1 MKSDKN
7 ILFQRD
13 QVKEAFIHSFV
24 KLNPRLLVRN
34 PVMFTVE
41 IGTFVMLI
49 VSAYSFTNKSQG
61 SFAYNFTVFIVL
73 LCASLACVLVIL
85 IDGWVLRPRRDPSA
99 TSIEEPLL
107 PKAAGYALVV
117 LALGMLWRLFRYE
130 AVDFSLMLV
139 VVGAVSGVI
148 WGLDRLFFARSR
160 NRAAASAGTLPER
173 VREPVAVEYARSF
186 FPVIVLVLV
195 IRSFLFEP
203 FRIPSDSMMPTLFDG
218 DFIFVSK
225 YSYGLR
231 LPVSNTLVIPTGSPQ
246 RGDVIVFRL
255 PPNPKINYIKRL
267 VGLPGDRI
275 RVDSANQLYV
285 NDVPM
290 PQQPGPTYLG
300 PKQDMWNYAGVPTA
314 TEKLGAKRHLIMFA
328 NGGVKEGE
336 WVVPAGHYF
345 FMGDNRNNSK
355 DSRWLDEP
363 DAPGFVP
370 ERNLVGKAVRIWL
383 NLDTRDGPLWRRI
396 GTAIQ

>member
-1 MKSDKN
+1 VNDGDG
-7 ILFQRD
+7 I
-13 QVKEAFIHSFV
+13 FIG
-24 KLNPRLLVRN
+24 LL
-34 PVMFTVE
+34 
-41 IGTFVMLI
+41 
-49 VSAYSFTNKSQG
+49 SAG
-61 SFAYNFTVFIVL
+61 AV
-73 LCASLACVLVIL
+73 CVLVIL
-85 IDGWVLRPRRDPSA
+85 IDGWFFRPRRDPGASSA
-99 TSIEEPLL
+99 EEPML
-107 PKAAGYALVV
+107 PKLAGYALVG
-117 LALGMLWRLFRYE
+117 LSLGMLWRLFKYE

-139 VVGAVSGVI
+139 VVGAVSGII
-148 WGLDRLFFARSR
+148 WAADQLFFARR
-160 NRAAASAGTLPER
+160 RKLAAVSAGTPAER
-173 VREPVAVEYARSF
+173 VREPLAVEYARSF
-186 FPVIVLVLV
+186 FPVIILVLV

-231 LPVSNTLVIPTGSPQ
+231 LPVANTLVFATGTPQ

-275 RVDSANQLYV
+275 RVDENNQLYV
-285 NDVPM
+285 NDKPM
-290 PQQPGPTYLG
+290 AQSRGPLYAG
-300 PKQDMWNYAGVPTA
+300 PKQDLWNYTGVPTA
-314 TEKLGAKRHLIMFA
+314 FEQLEAKRHQIMFA
-328 NGGVKEGE
+328 NGSVKTGE

-370 ERNLVGKAVRIWL
+370 EQNLVGKAVRIWL
-383 NLDTRDGPLWRRI
+383 NLDTRDGPLWRRVGNKI
-396 GTAIQ
+396 E

>member
-1 MKSDKN
+1 VSDGDT
-7 ILFQRD
+7 LFS
-13 QVKEAFIHSFV
+13 I
-24 KLNPRLLVRN
+24 
-34 PVMFTVE
+34 
-41 IGTFVMLI
+41 
-49 VSAYSFTNKSQG
+49 
-61 SFAYNFTVFIVL
+61 L
-73 LCASLACVLVIL
+73 LCASLACILVIL
-85 IDGWVLRPRRDPSA
+85 VDGWFVRPKRDPSA
-99 TSIEEPLL
+99 TSTEEPML
-107 PKAAGYALVV
+107 PKLAGFALVC
-117 LALGMLWRLFRYE
+117 LALGLLWRLFRYE

-139 VVGAVSGVI
+139 VVGALSGII
-148 WGLDRLFFARSR
+148 WGLDRLFFAKARGV
-160 NRAAASAGTLPER
+160 AAATAGTSAER
-173 VREPVAVEYARSF
+173 VREPIAVEYARSF
-186 FPVIVLVLV
+186 FPVILLVLV

-225 YSYGLR
+225 FSYGLR
-231 LPVSNTLVIPTGSPQ
+231 LPVTNTLVVPMGSPQ

-275 RVDSANQLYV
+275 RVDTKNQLFV
-285 NDVPM
+285 NDVLQ
-290 PQQPGPTYLG
+290 PQQPGPPYRG
-300 PKQDMWNYAGVPTA
+300 PKQDLWNYENVPTA
-314 TEKLGAKRHLIMFA
+314 TETLGTKRHQIMFA
-328 NGGVKEGE
+328 KGYVKDGE

-370 ERNLVGKAVRIWL
+370 EQNLVGKAVRIWL

-396 GTAIQ
+396 GNAIQ

>member
-1 MKSDKN
+1 MNDGDS
-7 ILFQRD
+7 LFI
-13 QVKEAFIHSFV
+13 A
-24 KLNPRLLVRN
+24 
-34 PVMFTVE
+34 
-41 IGTFVMLI
+41 
-49 VSAYSFTNKSQG
+49 
-61 SFAYNFTVFIVL
+61 L
-73 LCASLACVLVIL
+73 LCASIVCVLIIL
-85 IDGWVLRPRRDPSA
+85 VDGWFLRPLRDPGA
-99 TSIEEPLL
+99 TSVNEPWL
-107 PKAAGYALVV
+107 PRMAGYALVG

-148 WGLDRLFFARSR
+148 WLLDQLFFARR
-160 NRAAASAGTLPER
+160 RKRAAASTGTPLER
-173 VREPVAVEYARSF
+173 VREPIAVEYARSF

-203 FRIPSDSMMPTLFDG
+203 FRIPSDSMMPPLYDG
-218 DFIFVSK
+218 DFMFVSK

-231 LPVSNTLVIPTGSPQ
+231 LPVTNTLVVPTGMPQ

-275 RVDSANQLYV
+275 RVDENNQLYV
-285 NDVPM
+285 NDQPM
-290 PQQPGPTYLG
+290 QQERGPNYTG
-300 PKQDMWNYAGVPTA
+300 PKQDLWNYAGVPTA
-314 TEKLGAKRHLIMFA
+314 FEQLGPKRHQIMFA
-328 NGGVKEGE
+328 NGGVKTGE
-336 WVVPAGHYF
+336 WTVPAGHYF

-370 ERNLVGKAVRIWL
+370 EQNLVGKAVRIWL
-383 NLDTRDGPLWRRI
+383 NLDTRDGPLWRRV
-396 GTAIQ
+396 GNAIQ

>member
-1 MKSDKN
+1 VNDGDS
-7 ILFQRD
+7 LF
-13 QVKEAFIHSFV
+13 V
-24 KLNPRLLVRN
+24 
-34 PVMFTVE
+34 
-41 IGTFVMLI
+41 G
-49 VSAYSFTNKSQG
+49 
-61 SFAYNFTVFIVL
+61 L
-73 LCASLACVLVIL
+73 LCAGVVCVLVIL
-85 IDGWVLRPRRDPSA
+85 ADGWFVRPKRDPGAMSVQ
-99 TSIEEPLL
+99 EPWL
-107 PKAAGYALVV
+107 PKMAGYALVGLS
-117 LALGMLWRLFRYE
+117 LAMLWRLFRYE

-139 VVGAVSGVI
+139 VVGAVSGLI
-148 WGLDRLFFARSR
+148 WGVDQALFARR
-160 NRAAASAGTLPER
+160 RKQLAAAAGTPQER
-173 VREPVAVEYARSF
+173 VREPLAVEYARSF

-231 LPVSNTLVIPTGSPQ
+231 LPVSNTLLIPTGAPQ

-275 RVDSANQLYV
+275 RVDENNQLYV
-285 NDVPM
+285 NDKPM
-290 PQQPGPTYLG
+290 PQERGAVYAG
-300 PKQDMWNYAGVPTA
+300 PKQDMLNYADAPTA
-314 TEKLGAKRHLIMFA
+314 FEQLGDKRHLIMFA
-328 NGGVKEGE
+328 HGGVKAGE

-355 DSRWLDEP
+355 DSRFQDEI

-370 ERNLVGKAVRIWL
+370 EQNLVGKAVRIWL

-396 GTAIQ
+396 GNAIQ

>member
-1 MKSDKN
+1 VTDGDTLFSGFLVAALVCVAI
-7 ILFQRD
+7 ILVDGWLLRPQRD
-13 QVKEAFIHSFV
+13 
-24 KLNPRLLVRN
+24 P
-34 PVMFTVE
+34 
-41 IGTFVMLI
+41 G
-49 VSAYSFTNKSQG
+49 
-61 SFAYNFTVFIVL
+61 
-73 LCASLACVLVIL
+73 
-85 IDGWVLRPRRDPSA
+85 A
-99 TSIEEPLL
+99 TSVSEPWL
-107 PKAAGYALVV
+107 PKLAGYALVG
-117 LALGMLWRLFRYE
+117 LALAMLWRLFRYE

-139 VVGAVSGVI
+139 IVGALSGLI
-148 WGLDRLFFARSR
+148 WALDRLFFARR
-160 NRAAASAGTLPER
+160 RRLAAAAAGTVPER
-173 VREPVAVEYARSF
+173 VREPLAVEYARSF
-186 FPVIVLVLV
+186 FPVILLVLV

-231 LPVSNTLVIPTGSPQ
+231 LPVSNTLVIPTGKPQ

-275 RVDSANQLYV
+275 RVDERNQLYV
-285 NDVPM
+285 NDI
-290 PQQPGPTYLG
+290 PQLQTPGPPYTG
-300 PKQDMWNYAGVPTA
+300 PKQDLWNYAGVPTA
-314 TEKLGAKRHLIMFA
+314 TETLGTKRHLIMFA

-336 WVVPAGHYF
+336 WVVPADHYF

-370 ERNLVGKAVRIWL
+370 AQNLVGKAVRIWL

>member
-1 MKSDKN
+1 MTDGDN
-7 ILFQRD
+7 LFM
-13 QVKEAFIHSFV
+13 A
-24 KLNPRLLVRN
+24 
-34 PVMFTVE
+34 
-41 IGTFVMLI
+41 
-49 VSAYSFTNKSQG
+49 
-61 SFAYNFTVFIVL
+61 L
-73 LCASLACVLVIL
+73 LCASVACVLVIL
-85 IDGWVLRPRRDPSA
+85 VDGWFLRPRRDPGA
-99 TSIEEPLL
+99 TSAEEPVL
-107 PKAAGYALVV
+107 PRLAGYALVA
-117 LALGMLWRLFRYE
+117 LALAMLWRLFRYE

-139 VVGAVSGVI
+139 VVGGVSGLI
-148 WGLDRLFFARSR
+148 WALDQAFFAARR
-160 NRAAASAGTLPER
+160 KRAAAAAGTPVAR
-173 VREPVAVEYARSF
+173 VREPIAVEYARSF

-225 YSYGLR
+225 FSYGLR
-231 LPVSNTLVIPTGSPQ
+231 LPVTNTLVVPTGTPQ

-267 VGLPGDRI
+267 IGLPGDRI
-275 RVDSANQLYV
+275 RVDQNNQLYI
-285 NDVPM
+285 NGVPV
-290 PQQPGPTYLG
+290 PQRRGPDYTG

-314 TEKLGAKRHLIMFA
+314 LEELDRRWHRIMFA
-328 NGGVKEGE
+328 NGGVKTGE

-355 DSRWLDEP
+355 DSRFLD
-363 DAPGFVP
+363 DADSPGFVP
-370 ERNLVGKAVRIWL
+370 EANLVGKAVRIWL

>member
-1 MKSDKN
+1 MNDGDG
-7 ILFQRD
+7 I
-13 QVKEAFIHSFV
+13 FIG
-24 KLNPRLLVRN
+24 LL
-34 PVMFTVE
+34 
-41 IGTFVMLI
+41 
-49 VSAYSFTNKSQG
+49 SAG
-61 SFAYNFTVFIVL
+61 AV
-73 LCASLACVLVIL
+73 CVLVIL
-85 IDGWVLRPRRDPSA
+85 IDGWFFRPRRDPGASSA
-99 TSIEEPLL
+99 EEPML
-107 PKAAGYALVV
+107 PKLAGYALVG
-117 LALGMLWRLFRYE
+117 LSLGMLWRLFKYE

-139 VVGAVSGVI
+139 VVGAVSGII
-148 WGLDRLFFARSR
+148 WAADQLLFARR
-160 NRAAASAGTLPER
+160 RKLAAVSAGTPAER
-173 VREPVAVEYARSF
+173 VREPIAVEYARSF
-186 FPVIVLVLV
+186 FPVIILVLV

-231 LPVSNTLVIPTGSPQ
+231 LPVANTLVFATGTPQ

-275 RVDSANQLYV
+275 RVDENNQLYV
-285 NDVPM
+285 NDKPM
-290 PQQPGPTYLG
+290 PQSRGAIYTG
-300 PKQDMWNYAGVPTA
+300 PKQDLWNYTGVPTA
-314 TEKLGAKRHLIMFA
+314 FEQLEAKRHQIMFS
-328 NGGVKEGE
+328 NGSVKTGE

-370 ERNLVGKAVRIWL
+370 EQNLVGKAVRIWL
-383 NLDTRDGPLWRRI
+383 NLDTRDGPLWRRVGNKI
-396 GTAIQ
+396 E

>member
-1 MKSDKN
+1 VSDGDS
-7 ILFQRD
+7 L
-13 QVKEAFIHSFV
+13 
-24 KLNPRLLVRN
+24 
-34 PVMFTVE
+34 
-41 IGTFVMLI
+41 
-49 VSAYSFTNKSQG
+49 
-61 SFAYNFTVFIVL
+61 FIVL
-73 LCASLACVLVIL
+73 LCASLACILVIL
-85 IDGWVLRPRRDPSA
+85 VDGWFMRPKRDPSA
-99 TSIEEPLL
+99 TSTEEPML
-107 PKAAGYALVV
+107 PKLAGFVLVGLALV
-117 LALGMLWRLFRYE
+117 MLWRLFRYE

-139 VVGAVSGVI
+139 VVGALSGII
-148 WGLDRLFFARSR
+148 WALDRLFFAKARR
-160 NRAAASAGTLPER
+160 TAAATAGTSAER
-173 VREPVAVEYARSF
+173 VREPIAVEYARSF
-186 FPVIVLVLV
+186 FPVILLVLV

-225 YSYGLR
+225 FSYGLR
-231 LPVSNTLVIPTGSPQ
+231 LPVTNTLVVPMGSPQ

-275 RVDSANQLYV
+275 RVDTKNQLFV
-285 NDVPM
+285 NDVLQ
-290 PQQPGPTYLG
+290 PQQPGPPYRG
-300 PKQDMWNYAGVPTA
+300 PKQDLWNYENVPTA
-314 TEKLGAKRHLIMFA
+314 TETLGTKQHQIMFA
-328 NGGVKEGE
+328 KGYVKDGE

-370 ERNLVGKAVRIWL
+370 EQNLVGKAVRIWL

>member
-1 MKSDKN
+1 MRRGFFVNDADG
-7 ILFQRD
+7 LF
-13 QVKEAFIHSFV
+13 VA
-24 KLNPRLLVRN
+24 
-34 PVMFTVE
+34 
-41 IGTFVMLI
+41 
-49 VSAYSFTNKSQG
+49 
-61 SFAYNFTVFIVL
+61 L

-85 IDGWVLRPRRDPSA
+85 VDGWFLRPRRDPGA
-99 TSIEEPLL
+99 TSVEEPPL
-107 PKAAGYALVV
+107 PKFAGYALVV

-139 VVGAVSGVI
+139 IVGGVSGLV
-148 WGLDRLFFARSR
+148 WGLDRALFAGSR
-160 NRAAASAGTLPER
+160 TRNAVSAGTPAER
-173 VREPVAVEYARSF
+173 VRDPIAVEYARSF

-231 LPVSNTLVIPTGSPQ
+231 LPVINTLLIPTGTPQ

-255 PPNPKINYIKRL
+255 PPNPKVNYIKRL

-275 RVDSANQLYV
+275 RVDEHNQLYV
-285 NDVPM
+285 NGVPV
-290 PQQPGPTYLG
+290 PQQQGPAYSG
-300 PKQDMWNYAGVPTA
+300 PKQDLWNYAGAPTA
-314 TEKLGAKRHLIMFA
+314 FEELGKAHHRIMFA
-328 NGGVKEGE
+328 NGAVKTGE

-355 DSRWLDEP
+355 DSRFLDEP

-370 ERNLVGKAVRIWL
+370 EQNLVGKAVRIWL
-383 NLDTRDGPLWRRI
+383 NLDTRDGPLWGRI
-396 GTAIQ
+396 GNAVQ

>member
-1 MKSDKN
+1 MSDG
-7 ILFQRD
+7 D
-13 QVKEAFIHSFV
+13 
-24 KLNPRLLVRN
+24 
-34 PVMFTVE
+34 
-41 IGTFVMLI
+41 
-49 VSAYSFTNKSQG
+49 
-61 SFAYNFTVFIVL
+61 TVFIVL

-85 IDGWVLRPRRDPSA
+85 IDGWVLRPQRDPGA
-99 TSIEEPLL
+99 TSMEEPWL

-203 FRIPSDSMMPTLFDG
+203 FRIPSDSMMPTLYDG

-231 LPVSNTLVIPTGSPQ
+231 LPVTNTLLVATGTPQ

-255 PPNPKINYIKRL
+255 PPNPRLNYIKRL

-275 RVDSANQLYV
+275 RVDENNQLYV
-285 NDVPM
+285 NGKPM
-290 PQQPGPTYLG
+290 PQERGPAYAG
-300 PKQDMWNYAGVPTA
+300 PKQDQFNYVGAPTA
-314 TEKLGAKRHLIMFA
+314 FEQLGAKRHRIMFSA
-328 NGGVKEGE
+328 GGPRTGE
-336 WVVPAGHYF
+336 WEVPAGHYF

-355 DSRWLDEP
+355 DSRFVDES

-370 ERNLVGKAVRIWL
+370 EQNLVGKAVRIWL
-383 NLDTRDGPLWRRI
+383 NLDTRDGPLWRRV
-396 GTAIQ
+396 GNAIQ

>member
-1 MKSDKN
+1 MSDVDT
-7 ILFQRD
+7 LF
-13 QVKEAFIHSFV
+13 II
-24 KLNPRLLVRN
+24 
-34 PVMFTVE
+34 M
-41 IGTFVMLI
+41 
-49 VSAYSFTNKSQG
+49 
-61 SFAYNFTVFIVL
+61 
-73 LCASLACVLVIL
+73 LCAGLACVTVIL
-85 IDGWVLRPRRDPSA
+85 IDGWLLRPRRDPAS
-99 TSIEEPLL
+99 TSMEEPWL
-107 PKAAGYALVV
+107 PKMAGYALVA
-117 LALGMLWRLFRYE
+117 LALAMLWRLFRYE

-139 VVGAVSGVI
+139 VVGAMSGVI
-148 WGLDRLFFARSR
+148 WGLDRLFFAGRR
-160 NRAAASAGTLPER
+160 QLAAAAAGTPVER
-173 VREPVAVEYARSF
+173 VREPIAVEYARSF

-231 LPVSNTLVIPTGSPQ
+231 LPVTNTLVLPTGKPQ

-275 RVDSANQLYV
+275 RVDENNQLFV
-285 NDVPM
+285 NDVPQ
-290 PQQPGPTYLG
+290 PQQPGPPYTG
-300 PKQDMWNYAGVPTA
+300 PKQDLWNYAGVPTA
-314 TEKLGAKRHLIMFA
+314 TETLGTKRHLLMFA
-328 NGGVKEGE
+328 RGGVRTGE
-336 WVVPAGHYF
+336 WQVPAGHYF

-355 DSRWLDEP
+355 DSRWLNDS
-363 DAPGFVP
+363 DAPGYVP
-370 ERNLVGKAVRIWL
+370 EQNLVGKAVRIWL